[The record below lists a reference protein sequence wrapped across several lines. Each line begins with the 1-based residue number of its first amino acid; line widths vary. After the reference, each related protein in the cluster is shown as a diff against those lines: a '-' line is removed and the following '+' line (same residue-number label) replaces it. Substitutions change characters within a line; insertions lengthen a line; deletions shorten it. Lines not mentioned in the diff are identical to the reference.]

1 MEENKLAE
9 LVKTSREK
17 LCISQRELSRRTG
30 IDNNSI
36 SQIEKGERKK
46 PNSLSLVKLSKV
58 LNIDLD
64 ELMNASGYT
73 EEDINFTRNLNDH
86 DNKNTNDYV
95 PITDILITDI
105 ECKIKEIKDCIS
117 KIEQSM
123 KNHDDEAYKTMSSEE
138 IVYADKLSQSMID
151 MNKEILH
158 IYENKLKALKKQK
171 K

>member
-17 LCISQRELSRRTG
+17 LGISQRELSRRTG

-36 SQIEKGERKK
+36 SQIEKGERRK

-73 EEDINFTRNLNDH
+73 EEDINFTRNLNDE
-86 DNKNTNDYV
+86 DNKHVIKYV
-95 PITDILITDI
+95 PTIDDLIADT
-105 ECKIKEIKDCIS
+105 ENNIKEVKDLIHS
-117 KIEQSM
+117 IENSM
-123 KNHDDEAYKTMSSEE
+123 KNHNDEAYKNMSSED
-138 IVYADKLSQSMID
+138 IVNADKISQSMID

-158 IYENKLKALKKQK
+158 IYEDKLKSLKKQK